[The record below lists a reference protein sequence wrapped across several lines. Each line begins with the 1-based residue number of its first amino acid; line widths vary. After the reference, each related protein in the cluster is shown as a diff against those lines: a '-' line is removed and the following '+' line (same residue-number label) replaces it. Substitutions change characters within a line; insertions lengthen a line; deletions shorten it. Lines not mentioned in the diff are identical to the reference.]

1 MNYARMVIE
10 KEAPEEYGYDRIRYN
25 LSESSI
31 ADQKLSDIG
40 LNFPDLTL
48 FYGEHRGERA
58 LRDLIAQQD
67 AGLSPDHVLVTAGAA
82 GALFI
87 IATSLLSQADHLVV
101 VRPNYATNIETP
113 KAIGCG
119 ISYIDLSFDEGFA
132 VDLAKVAAALRPN
145 TRYISVTCPH
155 NPTGTIMSRADL
167 DALIALAESHGCYL
181 LVDETYRD
189 LSYGQKL
196 PAAASLSPRAIS
208 VSSLSKAFGIPGIRI
223 GWLVTRDAAL
233 YEQFLAAKEQIGIC
247 GSVIDE
253 AIARTMLEGRND
265 FLGKLI
271 PEMTARRDIVQDWI
285 DAEPLVDWVRPE
297 GGVVGFPRLNVG
309 SDFDLDRFYVD
320 AARTARHLCRPGPLV
335 RHAEAVLPRRLRLA
349 HGRAAQG
356 RSRCDF
362 GGAAGVT
369 GAPRKPCY
377 RPVRRA
383 HRR

>member
-31 ADQKLSDIG
+31 ADQRLSDIG
-40 LNFPDLTL
+40 LKLPDLTL

-58 LRDLIAQQD
+58 LRDLIAEQD

-119 ISYIDLSFDEGFA
+119 ISYVDLSFEEGFA
-132 VDLAKVAAALRPN
+132 IDLEKVAAALRPN

-189 LSYGQKL
+189 LSYGRKL

-223 GWLVTRDAAL
+223 GWLVTRDGAL
-233 YEQFLAAKEQIGIC
+233 YERFLAAKEQIGIC
-247 GSVIDE
+247 GSIIDEEIGLRAVQQADSWLKQNDE
-253 AIARTMLEGRND
+253 AIARAFATVKEWIGREQLLEW
-265 FLGKLI
+265 
-271 PEMTARRDIVQDWI
+271 V
-285 DAEPLVDWVRPE
+285 EPS
-297 GGVVGFPRLNVG
+297 GGCVCFPRMREGIDTVRFYDRLNNHYGAYVG
-309 SDFDLDRFYVD
+309 PGHWFEQSDRFFRVGYGWPTPEELAGGL
-320 AARTARHLCRPGPLV
+320 AAISSA
-335 RHAEAVLPRRLRLA
+335 LRDV
-349 HGRAAQG
+349 
-356 RSRCDF
+356 S
-362 GGAAGVT
+362 
-369 GAPRKPCY
+369 
-377 RPVRRA
+377 
-383 HRR
+383 